1 MNKHLR
7 TAALSTLAGGALA
20 ALGLLLGPAGSA
32 SAADVDIHLDATVG
46 STTLPTKTGTTSL
59 TVWGY
64 CQRTAA
70 ATPCAAVDKPGG
82 PTLTVNAGDTVTVT
96 LHNGVGEAS
105 SLYFGG
111 QQLVPDTTGAADGA
125 TASYTFTASRPGTYL
140 YEAGLTANHQH
151 QVAMGLYG
159 ALVVRPSAA
168 GQAYDDAATAYDSEQ
183 VMVVSEIDPA
193 LNTSADKA
201 AFDMRAFTPRYQ
213 LINGKVHA
221 DSDPVAAA
229 AGSDV
234 LLRWVNAGT
243 FYHSMSVLGAEQR
256 VVAYDGSRLLNG
268 TMDISRRLVADTFG
282 PGQTADAIV
291 TVPSGAT
298 ARKLPVYD
306 ASLTLHNTN
315 AAGLGGAL
323 TVIDVAANGQPV
335 ASSGPVTSEVTWSDA
350 TNTLSAQV
358 TALAGNPAVDAVEYL
373 VDTTVGTGTA
383 MTAGA
388 TAGTYEAT
396 YSTPA
401 GQHILYVHGHETGGG
416 WGPWSSVLVQGS
428 DNVGPTT
435 TGLTLTPDRGN
446 GTAAIGIS
454 ATGNDSASG
463 NSAIGGAEWWID
475 GGAHS
480 GMTLETTGPVASL
493 VGTIPASAF
502 TGLADG
508 VHLVHVQAT
517 DQPGNLGDVA
527 DVQLTVDRGAPT
539 TSDQTLTPNPNN
551 GALPVNGSSPAVRL
565 TATVEDLAS
574 GDGGTF
580 PTAQSSIDKAEA
592 FLETAGAN
600 GAGIPM
606 EAADGAYSSPTEAV
620 YLDIPLATVR
630 LMSEGP
636 HTVYLHGHDAAG
648 NWGPMASVV
657 LNVDKTAPVVT
668 GNLTLASSPT
678 NGAPTVTVSGPAGMI
693 ANDPSGFAAV
703 ELYVGTDPGVGRGT
717 PVTVNADGSF
727 STVLDV
733 RRVPE
738 GATQVVL
745 RVRDKAGNQTMR
757 TVALTVNRPLRFAT
771 LTAVNPTGVG
781 GPARTSDVFFWT
793 GATSVK
799 GYQLSTYGISTAA
812 NVDGFTRI
820 SASEFFVS
828 FSNNVFVP
836 GVGVVQPKDVVRRV
850 GGTWSMFFD
859 GSAHGIAATANL
871 DAVDVVASGATRT
884 LYFSTNTTARPGGGS
899 GGSTTDIWRW
909 DGGSTYTKFL
919 DVSTIGIPDS
929 ANVDGFS
936 LVGPNDWAFSIAA
949 TTANITGLGVVPD
962 EDVIRYTNGSWAT
975 YFDGSTHGLG
985 GFNVDLDTVDL

>member
-70 ATPCAAVDKPGG
+70 DTPCAAVDKPGG
-82 PTLTVNAGDTVTVT
+82 PTLTVNAGQTVTVT
-96 LHNGVGEAS
+96 LHNAVGEAS

-111 QQLVPDTTGAADGA
+111 QQLVPDTTGAANGGTA
-125 TASYTFTASRPGTYL
+125 TYSFTASRPGTYL

-168 GQAYDDAATAYDSEQ
+168 GQAYADAATAYDSEQ

-193 LNTSADKA
+193 LNTAANKA

-221 DSDPVAAA
+221 DSDPVT
-229 AGSDV
+229 AGAGTDV

-291 TVPSGAT
+291 TVPSGPT

-335 ASSGPVTSEVTWSDA
+335 ASSGPVTSKVAWADA

-446 GTAAIGIS
+446 GSATIGIS

-517 DQPGNLGDVA
+517 DEPGNPGDVA

-648 NWGPMASVV
+648 NWGPMVSVV
-657 LNVDKTAPVVT
+657 LTVDKTAPVVSGLSVT
-668 GNLTLASSPT
+668 PSPSA
-678 NGAPTVTVSGPAGMI
+678 GAPSVTLSGTATDPAGLTVLEW
-693 ANDPSGFAAV
+693 FAA
-703 ELYVGTDPGVGRGT
+703 TDPGVGKATPITGNTTTGAFSTTVDTSSLSDGT
-717 PVTVNADGSF
+717 VVLTVRARDAAGNVTVGKVPLVVTHSLEYATVASPPVGVAGTVRDVYRYNGTTTIRTPLPGLPPNANIDAYSRVDATHFYLSFSNTVTLAGLGQVQPRDVVYRNGNSWMLAFDGSRWRVF
-727 STVLDV
+727 SANVDAIDVVGGRLYLSVNDTRIPGSTSTRGSQSDIYRWNGRTSFTRVLD
-733 RRVPE
+733 
-738 GATQVVL
+738 
-745 RVRDKAGNQTMR
+745 
-757 TVALTVNRPLRFAT
+757 
-771 LTAVNPTGVG
+771 
-781 GPARTSDVFFWT
+781 TST
-793 GATSVK
+793 I
-799 GYQLSTYGISTAA
+799 GIPDTA
-812 NVDGFTRI
+812 NVDGFNWLGG
-820 SASEFFVS
+820 SNWAFS
-828 FSNNVFVP
+828 FAATNSTVTGFATVP
-836 GVGVVQPKDVVRRV
+836 DEDVVVRRNGV
-850 GGTWSMFFD
+850 WSTWFD
-859 GSAHGIAATANL
+859 GSAHGLT
-871 DAVDVVASGATRT
+871 
-884 LYFSTNTTARPGGGS
+884 
-899 GGSTTDIWRW
+899 TTDNNR
-909 DGGSTYTKFL
+909 DL
-919 DVSTIGIPDS
+919 E
-929 ANVDGFS
+929 GFT
-936 LVGPNDWAFSIAA
+936 LP
-949 TTANITGLGVVPD
+949 
-962 EDVIRYTNGSWAT
+962 
-975 YFDGSTHGLG
+975 
-985 GFNVDLDTVDL
+985 